1 MKRNLKTYFTLSLVF
16 LLSLS
21 VFTGCDFF
29 RRLAGRPTSDD
40 IEIKRRAIAD
50 EKAEHARNL
59 ELLEI
64 SRKAIKDSLARADSL
79 RAAEALDD
87 RGKAIVPFEAK
98 YAVLLGQFRNIENA
112 KRLCRAAIKKGYDA
126 RLIKRGPLVAV
137 TAGMGDDR
145 KEMEALLQK
154 VRADKLCESAGIIE
168 K

>member
-40 IEIKRRAIAD
+40 IEIKRRAIVD

-79 RAAEALDD
+79 RAAEALAD
-87 RGKAIVPFEAK
+87 RGKAIVPF
-98 YAVLLGQFRNIENA
+98 
-112 KRLCRAAIKKGYDA
+112 
-126 RLIKRGPLVAV
+126 
-137 TAGMGDDR
+137 
-145 KEMEALLQK
+145 
-154 VRADKLCESAGIIE
+154 
-168 K
+168 

>member
-1 MKRNLKTYFTLSLVF
+1 MKRNLKTYLKTYFTLSLVF

-64 SRKAIKDSLARADSL
+64 SREAIKDSLARAVDILLSSK
-79 RAAEALDD
+79 RFW
-87 RGKAIVPFEAK
+87 GSSAISRM
-98 YAVLLGQFRNIENA
+98 RNA
-112 KRLCRAAIKKGYDA
+112 CAA
-126 RLIKRGPLVAV
+126 RL
-137 TAGMGDDR
+137 
-145 KEMEALLQK
+145 
-154 VRADKLCESAGIIE
+154 
-168 K
+168 